1 MQAFIND
8 LPWLHFKLAGIELWL
23 WLILPLLFF
32 SSYALARLLISFFLF
47 ISKALKLIKHSLLQ
61 RYVFSVTDALA
72 LLLAGILFSASQKL
86 LPLSEKA
93 VAKLA
98 NFNSTLY
105 AVAIA
110 WILIVY
116 TNHTCEL
123 VRKRLL
129 REGRIASSALMPM
142 LRKIADATIFVLAL
156 LFLMQNWGFDVAAL
170 IAALGIGGIAVALAS
185 QKGMESL
192 FGGIIISLDQPIRV
206 GEVGKFG
213 DVTGTV
219 EDIGLRSTRIRTDKR
234 TFYYIPNADMAAM
247 RIDNLSARDKI
258 LFHKT
263 LSLSLETTTQQ
274 ISKILNAIREIF
286 KSHAMV
292 ETSSMSVRFVNLTT
306 VSADLEIIAYI
317 KTNIWD
323 DYLKVQEELLFST
336 MRIVEEADAKFAMLP
351 LAVTKG

>member
-1 MQAFIND
+1 MHDLLND
-8 LPWLHFKLAGIELWL
+8 LPWMHFKLAGIELWL

-32 SSYALARLLISFFLF
+32 SSYALARLLISFFVF
-47 ISKALKLIKHSLLQ
+47 VSNALKLIKHNLMQ

-72 LLLAGILFSASQKL
+72 LLLAGMLFSASQKL
-86 LPLSEKA
+86 LPLSDKV

-129 REGRIASSALMPM
+129 HNGRTASSALMPM
-142 LRKIADATIFVLAL
+142 LRKIADAMIFILAL

-206 GEVGKFG
+206 GEVGRFG

-219 EDIGLRSTRIRTDKR
+219 EDIGLRSTRIRTDKG
-234 TFYYIPNADMAAM
+234 TLYYIPNADMAAM
-247 RIDNLSARDKI
+247 RIENLGVRDKL
-258 LFHKT
+258 LFQKT
-263 LSLSLETTTQQ
+263 ISLHLETTPEQ
-274 ISKILNAIREIF
+274 ISKVLNGIR
-286 KSHAMV
+286 KLLQSHAMV
-292 ETSSMSVRFVNLTT
+292 DAPTVSAHFINVNT
-306 VSADLEIIAYI
+306 VSADLEIIAYVNA
-317 KTNIWD
+317 KIWD
-323 DYLKVQEELLFST
+323 DYLKIQEELLLSI
-336 MRIVEEADAKFAMLP
+336 MRIVREADAKLALMLQ
-351 LAVTKG
+351 LIAKS